1 MYFFVKV
8 EWFSTS
14 TVSEMILLCLRLLI
28 KHKFKYLS
36 SKIFSLF
43 LKEGA
48 ISKISVPGLQKII
61 FAKLD
66 PWGAIIFSA
75 FEKISICSSISY
87 N

>member
-1 MYFFVKV
+1 M
-8 EWFSTS
+8 
-14 TVSEMILLCLRLLI
+14 SEIILLCLRLFI
-28 KHKFKYLS
+28 RDKFKYLS
-36 SKIFSLF
+36 LRIFSLS
-43 LKEGA
+43 LKDGV

-66 PWGAIIFSA
+66 PCGAIIFSA